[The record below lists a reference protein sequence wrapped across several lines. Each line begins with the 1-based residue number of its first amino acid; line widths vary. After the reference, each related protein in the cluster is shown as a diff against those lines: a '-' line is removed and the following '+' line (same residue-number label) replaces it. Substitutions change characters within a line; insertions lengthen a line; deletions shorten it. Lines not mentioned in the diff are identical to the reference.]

1 MMGFLSTTKPIS
13 SIDQCLCC
21 YSCCNAF
28 FFLRP
33 RIIPSSTPL
42 PPPPYPI
49 SMLNSS
55 STRKSLVVRHS
66 SKESSAL
73 VMSHSQNATTKLNI
87 ARRRRRRSL
96 LVFCNT
102 NGGNSN
108 EDENDGGPGREAEE
122 EIIEEAEVVSP
133 ENKAIINA
141 CLVGLFTGIG
151 VVLFNIAVDEIRHVF
166 WDGIPDRGASWL
178 REEPI
183 GVKWGHVILIPAC
196 GGLLV
201 SMLKLF
207 QTAIEEPK
215 NWNLSSNVKA
225 TLDPIFKAVAA
236 CITLGTGNSLGPEGP
251 SVEIG
256 ASIAKGVGTL
266 FDNSS
271 QGKLSLKAAGSA
283 AGIASGFNA
292 AVAGCFFAVEVVL
305 WPSPAESS
313 SSLTN
318 TTSMVILSA
327 VIASVV
333 SEIGLGSEPAFIV
346 PNYEF
351 RSPSELPLYLLLGTV
366 CGLVS
371 LTLSQCTTFMR
382 VAVDN
387 IEKITGVPN
396 TIFPIFGGFTVGLMA
411 LAYPEIL
418 YWGFENVDLLLE
430 SRPLVEVL
438 SVNLLLQIVAVKILA
453 TSLCR
458 ASGLVGGYY
467 APSLFIGAATGMAYG
482 KVVSFVFSQSNPI
495 FHLPF
500 LEVASPQAYGLNCL
514 LKTKPAACAN
524 DKKKKRKKNKN
535 SFKIFVVMPYV
546 ARCCKLL
553 AFLATVLAF
562 LYCAPFVVIKQ
573 IQLHITESKPAALAS
588 LELPLQKLDIVNLL
602 KSSHAFLSFD
612 PLDVDGHCLMSNCLG
627 LKIAKVY
634 CYSCF
639 WASHAFFFSITSS
652 LELLLLYDQCTLGI
666 IMRKIISWLWIK
678 QHNIVSIIVGMA
690 ATLAGVCQVPLTA
703 VLLLFELTQDYR
715 IVLPLLGAVGLSSW
729 ITSGQTRR
737 KGVVGTKKVNNE
749 NAFLNQQPEISSS
762 SSPLV
767 SSANSVVEKAS
778 DESNIGELGRLLYL
792 GEPNDNTN
800 GIMQRILVAQAM
812 RTRYATVMMSTSVA
826 EAVSLMLAEKQS
838 CAAIVDDKDLLIGLL
853 TLANIQQ
860 FTELSKAKTKSP
872 KELTVS
878 EVCAP
883 EGEECQIPLSVTPNM
898 SLLSAQTLMYRHR
911 MSQVPVVQD
920 QGHPVGLLDNECI
933 SLICRGLAIG
943 ECLQQFPTLERLKN

>member
-1 MMGFLSTTKPIS
+1 MDLLSTTKPIS
-13 SIDQCLCC
+13 SIDQCC

-33 RIIPSSTPL
+33 RIIPSSTPP

-55 STRKSLVVRHS
+55 STRKSVVVCHS

-73 VMSHSQNATTKLNI
+73 VMSHLHNATTKLNI
-87 ARRRRRRSL
+87 ARRRMRRRRRRSL

-122 EIIEEAEVVSP
+122 EKKEEEVVSP

-151 VVLFNIAVDEIRHVF
+151 VVLFNIAVHEIRDVF

-500 LEVASPQAYGLNCL
+500 LEVASPQAYGL
-514 LKTKPAACAN
+514 
-524 DKKKKRKKNKN
+524 
-535 SFKIFVVMPYV
+535 
-546 ARCCKLL
+546 
-553 AFLATVLAF
+553 
-562 LYCAPFVVIKQ
+562 
-573 IQLHITESKPAALAS
+573 
-588 LELPLQKLDIVNLL
+588 
-602 KSSHAFLSFD
+602 
-612 PLDVDGHCLMSNCLG
+612 
-627 LKIAKVY
+627 
-634 CYSCF
+634 
-639 WASHAFFFSITSS
+639 
-652 LELLLLYDQCTLGI
+652 
-666 IMRKIISWLWIK
+666 
-678 QHNIVSIIVGMA
+678 VGMA

-778 DESNIGELGRLLYL
+778 DESNLGELGRLLYL
-792 GEPNDNTN
+792 GGPNDNTN
-800 GIMQRILVAQAM
+800 GITHRILVAQAM

-943 ECLQQFPTLERLKN
+943 ERLQQFPTLERLKN

>member
-1 MMGFLSTTKPIS
+1 MDLLSTTKPIS
-13 SIDQCLCC
+13 SIDQCC

-33 RIIPSSTPL
+33 RIIPSSTPP

-55 STRKSLVVRHS
+55 STRKSVVVCHS

-73 VMSHSQNATTKLNI
+73 VMSHLHNATTKLNI
-87 ARRRRRRSL
+87 ARRRMRRRRRRSL

-122 EIIEEAEVVSP
+122 EKKEEEVVSP

-151 VVLFNIAVDEIRHVF
+151 VVLFNIAVHEIRDVF

-500 LEVASPQAYGLNCL
+500 LEVASPQAYGL
-514 LKTKPAACAN
+514 
-524 DKKKKRKKNKN
+524 
-535 SFKIFVVMPYV
+535 
-546 ARCCKLL
+546 
-553 AFLATVLAF
+553 
-562 LYCAPFVVIKQ
+562 
-573 IQLHITESKPAALAS
+573 
-588 LELPLQKLDIVNLL
+588 
-602 KSSHAFLSFD
+602 
-612 PLDVDGHCLMSNCLG
+612 
-627 LKIAKVY
+627 
-634 CYSCF
+634 
-639 WASHAFFFSITSS
+639 
-652 LELLLLYDQCTLGI
+652 
-666 IMRKIISWLWIK
+666 
-678 QHNIVSIIVGMA
+678 VGMA

-778 DESNIGELGRLLYL
+778 DESNLGELGRLLYL
-792 GEPNDNTN
+792 GGPNDNTN
-800 GIMQRILVAQAM
+800 GITHRILVAQAM

-872 KELTVS
+872 KRAS
-878 EVCAP
+878 
-883 EGEECQIPLSVTPNM
+883 NW
-898 SLLSAQTLMYRHR
+898 
-911 MSQVPVVQD
+911 
-920 QGHPVGLLDNECI
+920 
-933 SLICRGLAIG
+933 
-943 ECLQQFPTLERLKN
+943 